1 MKRLEEAARRLEAAV
16 ARLERVASRSGGNAA
31 ETRRLAAAL
40 AEAQA
45 DNGAL
50 ERTTAQVATRLD
62 AAISRLDAV
71 LGH

>member
-16 ARLERVASRSGGNAA
+16 ARLESAASRPGGNAA
-31 ETRRLAAAL
+31 EMRRLAAAL

-45 DNGAL
+45 DNGAH
-50 ERTTAQVATRLD
+50 EGTTAQVVTRLD
-62 AAISRLDAV
+62 AAISRLNAA